1 MFVLNN
7 LFKNRIV
14 NGRLFIYKQDTTEL
28 ANVYTYE
35 NSELVPAP
43 NPLYCVDGIFDNDYV
58 LDNNIYDA
66 VAEEYQGDSTDPS
79 GDLRPEMWTQSF
91 STKVGF
97 SETPGAADEVVTVKK
112 IRGLK
117 NATPINYAEV
127 IGYWTET
134 DCEPRLYRWDSK
146 ATDTE
151 DGGMVIKSNLS
162 ESGRW
167 ILCVTGQMKSEYYGV
182 KGLVH
187 QENLRQLL
195 EYPKTVGSNSVLTPT
210 DIIMAPCGEVAGT
223 NPGYG
228 FGNDVYNA
236 YGKHIHMQYNA
247 FFRKQC
253 TVKCLSFDGT
263 GLLGNF
269 KIGYTFSGVQESN
282 LLCQRVKMSNFHT
295 MKAWLTCGARELVM
309 DVPEYDWQYGQYDNS
324 LDEDVTV
331 YRTCF
336 IFQTPM
342 RFGDSSHNLTMDDC
356 EIIGDP
362 NSNRSIIFRNMK
374 ITDKWFKDPGYF
386 RYGYDTYYTN
396 NHWNNCSAYDLSS
409 LNNVF
414 YYGRAIGQSA
424 FDCSNTMIDASEVFN
439 FGSGSNIEL
448 SNYNNSVQN
457 NNGYFIL
464 SANSFS
470 LYNSTFDRNSRFY
483 SKTLT
488 ANDCNFIDGT
498 WRPLMEFYP
507 TVSDRKMYGL
517 FNNCVFEHSWRNLVP
532 TTTQYINVQFN
543 NCSTVNCS
551 AGLSADGVGWSG
563 EDSQTNIQ
571 FNGGDYD
578 SFNRTIVSSDIPV
591 TGLSGLATR
600 LGTFTVNGGKYE
612 AEKHYWTLEPWSTAW
627 CNNFTKP
634 QWSQGASFYEV
645 GSQTFTVNTAYERDN
660 AGNAHNFKRIAVSLK
675 WSNPPVAQY
684 ASTTQKTNLVRY

>member
-91 STKVGF
+91 STKLGF
-97 SETPGAADEVVTVKK
+97 SETPGAADEVVTVKM
-112 IRGLK
+112 ISGLK

-134 DCEPRLYRWDSK
+134 DCEPRLYRWDSN

-253 TVKCLSFDGT
+253 TVKCLSFEGT

-309 DVPEYDWQYGQYDNS
+309 DVPENDWQYGQYDNS

-342 RFGDSSHNLTMDDC
+342 RFGDSSHNLTMNDC

-374 ITDKWFKDPGYF
+374 ITDKWFKNPGYF
-386 RYGYDTYYTN
+386 RFGYDTYYTN

-424 FDCSNTMIDASEVFN
+424 YDCSNTMIDASEVFS
-439 FGSGSNIEL
+439 FGSAANIRL
-448 SNYNNSVQN
+448 SNFNNAVQN

-470 LYNSTFDRNSRFY
+470 LYNSTFDRNSRIY
-483 SKTLT
+483 SKNLT

-507 TVSDRKMYGL
+507 TINDRRMYGL
-517 FNNCVFEHSWRNLVP
+517 FNGCNFENGWNNLVP
-532 TTTQYINVQFN
+532 TTTQYINVKFN
-543 NCSTVNCS
+543 NCSISNCS
-551 AGLSADGVGWSG
+551 AALRADGVGWSG
-563 EDSQTNIQ
+563 EDSNINIQ
-571 FNGGDYD
+571 FNGGDYNN
-578 SFNRTIVSSDIPV
+578 SNKTVVSSNLSV
-591 TGLSGLATR
+591 TGMSGLWTR
-600 LGTFTVNGGKYE
+600 LGQFELSGGRYE
-612 AEKHYWTLEPWSTAW
+612 AQNHMWALEPWNTNW
-627 CNNFTKP
+627 CSNFGKP
-634 QWSQGASFYEV
+634 QWTQGASFHEE
-645 GSQTFTVNTAYERDN
+645 GSQSFSISTGYKRDN
-660 AGNAHNFKRIAVSLK
+660 AGNVKDFRSILVSLN
-675 WSNPPVAQY
+675 WNNPPVAQY